1 MTHLRRDPYLAV
13 VCEYAVL
20 QSLAV
25 VDTLVLVSTLLNWS
39 TRELSSNVAAQTKQ
53 HWLKKSPPSFADGG
67 EIDRFTARANTRC

>member
-53 HWLKKSPPSFADGG
+53 HWLKNLRRRSRMEVRS
-67 EIDRFTARANTRC
+67 TALLRANTRC